1 MDYLTAIS
9 VSSVQAPTRLVPP
22 SRPVSQR
29 ESQHDGDTDEVLE
42 SNEEEAALLQKSKR
56 AKKVHFGWLV
66 VYFLLWQAI
75 MDELRTLILV
85 LITIIC

>member
-9 VSSVQAPTRLVPP
+9 VSSVQAPTRSVPP

-42 SNEEEAALLQKSKR
+42 SDEEEAALLLKSKR
-56 AKKVHFGWLV
+56 AKKYALGGLLCIFYCGR
-66 VYFLLWQAI
+66 LLW
-75 MDELRTLILV
+75 MSLEPFFW
-85 LITIIC
+85 C